1 VRSALLFSLDG
12 FFRCFLQQLGYT
24 FIYIFS
30 GGSFVLALFQ
40 RGSAPGK
47 HVFVVL
53 LAFLLYLVSFL
64 AIYFTVG
71 FGSSI
76 IAVLPVAIIAWS
88 YGCRAGIFAGLFAG
102 PINIAMYSLL
112 EENWFEKG
120 IATGTIIVGSATVI
134 LIGATVGRLRDLGNQ
149 LACSNEVLNAEVAER
164 KRIEQELMLHRKHL
178 DELVHQKTSELQA
191 ASMQLIQST
200 KMASLGTLVAGIAHE
215 INNPVN
221 LITINLPIVQDVWKD
236 ARPILHEA
244 CMRDPDLTFG
254 GLPPEYMDS
263 KFEKLLSDMRV
274 ATSRIVRIID
284 GLKSFSRKS
293 SLDALQPVGI
303 NDAVN
308 NALLLAKNTADK
320 AGITLDIGL
329 CDNLRPIQA
338 DPLQVEQIIL
348 NLIINAIEAIDH
360 DHGRISIRSGYADHS
375 DQVYVSIADNG
386 CGIDDSIAQQ
396 IFDPFF
402 TRKQARG
409 GTGLGLSIVYTLVKE
424 HGGTI
429 AFKPNE
435 GGGTVFSVCFSAARP
450 A

>member
-1 VRSALLFSLDG
+1 MNR
-12 FFRCFLQQLGYT
+12 
-24 FIYIFS
+24 
-30 GGSFVLALFQ
+30 VL
-40 RGSAPGK
+40 
-47 HVFVVL
+47 VVL
-53 LAFLLYLVSFL
+53 LAVLLYLGSFL

-76 IAVLPVAIIAWS
+76 IAVIPVAIIAWS
-88 YGCRAGIFAGLFAG
+88 YGCRAGIFSGLLAG
-102 PINIAMYSLL
+102 PMNIAMYSLL

-120 IATGTIIVGSATVI
+120 IATGTIIVGSIAVT
-134 LIGATVGRLRDLGNQ
+134 LIGATVGRLRDLSSQ
-149 LACSNEVLNAEVAER
+149 LARSNDILNTEIAER
-164 KRIEQELMLHRKHL
+164 KRVEQELMLHRNHL
-178 DELVHQKTSELQA
+178 NELVQQKTSELQA
-191 ASMQLIQST
+191 ASMQLIQSA

-244 CMRDPDLTFG
+244 CMRDPGLTFG
-254 GLPPEYMDS
+254 GLPPAYMDS
-263 KFEKLLSDMRV
+263 KFEKLLSDMRI

-293 SLDALQPVGI
+293 SPDVLQPVSL
-303 NDAVN
+303 NDVVS
-308 NALLLAKNTADK
+308 NALILAKNTANK
-320 AGITLDIGL
+320 AGITVDVVL
-329 CDNLRPIQA
+329 CDDLKPIQA
-338 DPLQVEQIIL
+338 DPLQIEQIVL

-360 DHGRISIRSGYADHS
+360 DHGRLCIRTGYAEQS
-375 DQVYVSIADNG
+375 GQVCVSIADNG

-402 TRKQARG
+402 TRKQACG

-429 AFKPNE
+429 AFRPND
-435 GGGTVFSVCFSAARP
+435 GGGTVFSVCFNAMRAA
-450 A
+450 

>member
-1 VRSALLFSLDG
+1 MKRAL
-12 FFRCFLQQLGYT
+12 
-24 FIYIFS
+24 
-30 GGSFVLALFQ
+30 
-40 RGSAPGK
+40 
-47 HVFVVL
+47 VVL
-53 LAFLLYLVSFL
+53 LSLLVYIVSFL
-64 AIYFTVG
+64 AIYVTVG

-76 IAVLPVAIIAWS
+76 IAVVPVAIIAWS
-88 YGCRAGIFAGLFAG
+88 YGCKAGICAGLIAG
-102 PINIAMYSLL
+102 PLNIAMYSLL
-112 EENWFEKG
+112 DENWLEKG
-120 IATGTIIVGSATVI
+120 IATGTIIVGSAAVT
-134 LIGATVGRLRDLGNQ
+134 LIGGTIGRLRDLGNQ
-149 LACSNEVLNAEVAER
+149 LIRSNDILNAEITER
-164 KRIEQELMLHRKHL
+164 KRIEHELMLHRNHL
-178 DELVHQKTSELQA
+178 DELVQQRTSELQA
-191 ASMQLIQST
+191 ASTQLIQSA

-236 ARPILHEA
+236 TRPILHEA
-244 CMRDPDLTFG
+244 CTRNPGLTFG
-254 GLPPEYMDS
+254 GLPSEFMDS

-293 SLDALQPVGI
+293 SPDALQPVGL
-303 NDAVN
+303 NNAVN
-308 NALLLAKNTADK
+308 NALLLAKNTANK
-320 AGITLDIGL
+320 AGITLDVAL
-329 CDNLRPIQA
+329 CDNLKPIQA

-360 DHGRISIRSGYADHS
+360 DHGRLCIRSGYADQS

-402 TRKQARG
+402 TRKQTRG

-429 AFKPNE
+429 TFRPND
-435 GGGTVFSVCFSAARP
+435 GGGTVFTLCFKARQEL
-450 A
+450 